1 MLRLLMT
8 VVLCAFAMS
17 AFASEQSRPAIPAAQ
32 TTASTGTEV
41 CADDVA
47 KRNRAPDYP
56 INMLSSGITGTVIL
70 GLRMDACGRV
80 TSAQVRK
87 SSGHKALDDAAAST
101 AGHWILGAEERAGA
115 VDGVVTRPVEF
126 KMDNSAAPVRQ
137 PDWPKTHRHVRW
149 LLNEAPSDYSSAATA
164 EDAIRGLPAAS
175 GRMVPYQIPGSGFIQ
190 VQTVTGFEF
199 WYFIDTVG
207 SDPTTIVAARYQ
219 PLFENGEPIVRL
231 SVYCDVL
238 PSRCLAF
245 KRLFMK
251 GLSYAQ
257 PK

>member
-1 MLRLLMT
+1 MRRLLMT
-8 VVLCAFAMS
+8 VGLCSFAMS
-17 AFASEQSRPAIPAAQ
+17 VLAYGQDRPQPA
-32 TTASTGTEV
+32 TEVTASTMTDG
-41 CADDVA
+41 CAGVVT

-56 INMLSSGITGTVIL
+56 INMLSSGTTGTVVL
-70 GLRMDACGRV
+70 GLTTDACGRV
-80 TSAQVRK
+80 TSAHVRK
-87 SSGHKALDDAAAST
+87 SSGHKAFDDAAAST
-101 AGHWILGAEERAGA
+101 ARHWILSADARAGA

-149 LLNEAPSDYSSAATA
+149 FLNDAPSDYPSAATA
-164 EDAIRGLPAAS
+164 EDAIRWLPAAS

-190 VQTVTGFEF
+190 VETVTGLEF
-199 WYFIDTVG
+199 WYVIDTVG

-219 PLFENGEPIVRL
+219 PLFENGEPIVHL
-231 SVYCDVL
+231 SVYCDVQ
-238 PSRCLAF
+238 PNRCLAF
-245 KRLFMK
+245 QKLFMK